1 MASNVQT
8 LNDIASNKASAVAI
22 QTFNKAIL
30 NPEQAGKFLREA
42 TEDQPVMREASVITM
57 KSHTKNLDRVTL
69 DGRVLHS
76 GYDAEGATR
85 ELTDAE
91 KVKIRTWQNQLI
103 AQKLKTQAEIED
115 DELEDNLEGKAF
127 INTLLELIGE
137 QVGSDM
143 EVWALFA
150 DSDNITFV
158 EDDLLSTTK
167 GWIPK
172 AGNKVY
178 KGDLETYAAANE
190 LEATS
195 VETLF
200 DAMIAATP
208 KKFIKNRNMM
218 RFYVPYE
225 YEKQY
230 RDELKGRGTALGD
243 ATIVGYA
250 PLVYEGIPIVHVP
263 SMDDTT
269 VQTLY
274 GTPTPLLTT
283 PANMVAGIWRQIG
296 MEPERHAAKEMTEYV
311 LTMRGDVEYINEF
324 MATAAFPEIEEPS
337 P

>member
-1 MASNVQT
+1 MASNVQA
-8 LNDIASNKASAVAI
+8 LNDIVANKASALAI

-30 NPEQAGKFLREA
+30 NPEQAGKFLREI
-42 TEDQPVMREASVITM
+42 TDDQPVLREASVITM

-76 GYDAEGATR
+76 GYDDAGATR
-85 ELTDAE
+85 ELTDEE
-91 KVKIRTWQNQLI
+91 KVKIKTWQNQLV

-150 DSDNITFV
+150 DSENILYS
-158 EDDLLSTTK
+158 EDDLLSTTQ

-178 KGDLETYAAANE
+178 KGDIETYAAAQE
-190 LEATS
+190 LES
-195 VETLF
+195 SSIETIF
-200 DAMIAATP
+200 DAMIDATP

-218 RFYVPYE
+218 RFYVPYA
-225 YEKQY
+225 YEKAY

-243 ATIVGYA
+243 ATIQGYQQ
-250 PLVYEGIPIVHVP
+250 LVYEGIPIVHVP
-263 SMDDTT
+263 SMDDEV

-283 PANMVAGIWRQIG
+283 PANMIAGIWRQIG
-296 MEPERHAAKEMTEYV
+296 MEPDRHAAKELTEYV
-311 LTMRGDVEYINEF
+311 MTMRGDVHYINEF
-324 MATAAFPEIEEPS
+324 MATAAFPLVEEPS